1 MIYLQQ
7 MAHVSFQKEEIS
19 IWFQKEV
26 FVTLDV
32 IIALKKGIQL
42 TFFSGVEQSV
52 EINYSNSVSTEY
64 F

>member
-7 MAHVSFQKEEIS
+7 MAHVPFQKEEIS